1 MASPRELRQA
11 IVEARADLQAA
22 FHDAHDIWEKKPAG
36 AQEGEGA
43 WSPRQ
48 VAEPVIGAE
57 VYSASGISR
66 ACGAP
71 TLDRPP
77 IDVSTPA
84 AAAASLTRCGA
95 IADNVLRHV
104 SDADLAKTQEM
115 RQGPMS
121 VEQMMTR
128 VAEHDHEH
136 AQQIRAAA
144 R

>member
-1 MASPRELRQA
+1 MASPKELRQA

-22 FHDAHDIWEKKPAG
+22 FHDAHDTWETKPAG
-36 AQEGEGA
+36 APEGEDA

-48 VAEPVIGAE
+48 AAEHVIGTE
-57 VYSASGISR
+57 VFFASSISQ

-71 TLDRPP
+71 KLDRPP
-77 IDVSTPA
+77 IDASTPA

-115 RQGPMS
+115 RVGPMS
-121 VEQMMTR
+121 VEQMMALIAR
-128 VAEHDHEH
+128 HDHGH
-136 AQQIRAAA
+136 AEQIRAVA